1 MRYVRTMALALMTAA
16 GFVTSYDA
24 SAASGDQIFA
34 QRCAVCHAV
43 AGKGGKVGPDLT
55 AVVGRKAAGTTYPYS
70 PALRKLT
77 IKWNPTTLD
86 AFLVAPAKVAPGT
99 RMVVSVSKAEDRAA
113 LISYLTAPGK

>member
-1 MRYVRTMALALMTAA
+1 MRYVRTMALALMAAA
-16 GFVTSYDA
+16 GFVTSHDA
-24 SAASGDQIFA
+24 SAASGDKIFA

-55 AVVGRKAAGTTYPYS
+55 GVVGRKAAGTTYPYS

-86 AFLVAPAKVAPGT
+86 AFLAAPAKVAPGT